1 MGALEMPMRGIS
13 RAKSVAFVTLSI
25 VGLVLFPSILT
36 GLAALGFW
44 LFLWGRTVGWREALV
59 GAFLLSCVLASSR
72 EGSLQYWK
80 SLRLGMAALV
90 VFEALRIMR
99 DQSTAFRRRQ
109 IGWVL
114 VILLCTGIPA
124 LLSEQAREG
133 FVETILL
140 GSMWFSMMV
149 VGTDEL
155 SEERQQ
161 VRVRFLLSL
170 AGSIALASILVT
182 LASSQIGILEGRWRG
197 IFGNPNEISHW
208 WIFVTLLAVAHFA
221 NRWKKASRW
230 ILAGLV
236 ILILTGSR
244 GALVSTLLCGLA
256 LAMQLLGR
264 GKKSLWL
271 PIAMAAIP
279 LAITQFVW
287 LPPLLES
294 LPKSMIREEAMTE
307 ETGRLLAWKYAVQ
320 EVMNEPFFGQG
331 GGYEERYFRENY
343 SFFAD
348 QNHQGL
354 SHNSWLAF
362 SMNYGIIGGIGLI
375 LVALSRL
382 RLFRPRIGI
391 LVWPAIFFSLS
402 IEGWIT
408 APLNAISP
416 MLFLVGGLIGQLNP
430 LPPVSQDE
438 ELLSR

>member
-72 EGSLQYWK
+72 EGGLQYWK

-155 SEERQQ
+155 SEEGQQ

-182 LASSQIGILEGRWRG
+182 LASSHIGILEGRWRG

-230 ILAGLV
+230 ILAGVV

-320 EVMNEPFFGQG
+320 EVMNEPLFGQG

-343 SFFAD
+343 NFFAD

-375 LVALSRL
+375 LVALNRL

-391 LVWPAIFFSLS
+391 LVWPAIVFSLS